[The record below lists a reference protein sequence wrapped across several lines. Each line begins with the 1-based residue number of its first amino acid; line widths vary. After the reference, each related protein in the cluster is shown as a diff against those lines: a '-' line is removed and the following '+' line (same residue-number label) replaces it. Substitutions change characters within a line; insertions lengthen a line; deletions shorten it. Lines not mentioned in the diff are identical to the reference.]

1 LLDTVDPPPASVA
14 ATLGIIRPGAAPV
27 RLSELLFPVRGRI
40 PRSGGMV
47 VSTEMAYRM
56 SITEVRSRL
65 VYNLRGEPIATP
77 QDAPLMKFAPRAIV
91 DFDVTPQ
98 VSEP

>member
-1 LLDTVDPPPASVA
+1 
-14 ATLGIIRPGAAPV
+14 
-27 RLSELLFPVRGRI
+27 
-40 PRSGGMV
+40 
-47 VSTEMAYRM
+47 
-56 SITEVRSRL
+56 